1 MTSVIGRPRYE
12 GSNICT
18 WIGFKHVMYLVEEA
32 VLAHLR
38 DGGSV
43 PRQLYER
50 DALGVEIVDSDT
62 RIATALHM
70 DEQVRTEVVGETLTF
85 RTASYV
91 DRPDGDGV
99 KTLRAATATV
109 RVQLVPAGDVGTPR
123 VSVPP
128 VPVGTT
134 MVVGRGTQGVDALI
148 APVVGDSNA
157 FVWRWR
163 IPYFYCHFSERLQH
177 SGYLR
182 LMEEVVDLFLAAR
195 GISIRDMLA
204 GQRWIPVVPRAQL
217 RILRPA
223 LMEEEIYTVLTVEDI
238 FKDLLYTARMDCY
251 VPRDGVLAH
260 TATGRITHGYA
271 EVVDRGTWRHVPFD
285 DKTMDALRGRPTL
298 RIGH

>member
-18 WIGFKHVMYLVEEA
+18 WIGFKHVMYLIEEA

-38 DGGSV
+38 GEGSV
-43 PRQLYER
+43 PRWLYER
-50 DALGVEIVDSDT
+50 DGLGVEIADSDT

-70 DEQVRTEVVGETLTF
+70 DDEVRTEVVAHKHDALTF

-91 DRPDGDGV
+91 DS
-99 KTLRAATATV
+99 LRVATATV
-109 RVQLVPAGDVGTPR
+109 RVELVPAGDVGTPR

-128 VPVGTT
+128 AQAGAA
-134 MVVGRGTQGVDALI
+134 MVAGRGFQGVDPLI

-177 SGYLR
+177 NGYLR

-204 GQRWIPVVPRAQL
+204 GQRWIPVVPHAQL
-217 RILRPA
+217 RILQPA

-251 VPRDGVLAH
+251 VPRDGELAH

-285 DKTMDALRGRPTL
+285 GKTLGALRGN
-298 RIGH
+298 